1 MGSRLMLQREDSD
14 IGCEER
20 LFYFSWSFVMKG
32 VGGGV
37 MELQL
42 GRMLVPCYAIR
53 SSLASI
59 VGS

>member
-1 MGSRLMLQREDSD
+1 MGSLLMLQREDSD

-20 LFYFSWSFVMKG
+20 LFYCSWSFEMKE
-32 VGGGV
+32 GGGV

-53 SSLASI
+53 LSLACI
-59 VGS
+59 IGS